1 MQKKIPMRQCVG
13 CREMKAKKEL
23 VRVVRSPEGE
33 ISLDFR
39 GKAPGRGAYV
49 CPQAECLRRAIKS
62 RALERGLDCQ
72 IPQEIYD
79 QLLLRM
85 EAGDQDGPAAKGAAP
100 AGPCPPR
107 TASGDRRGA
116 GRHRLPQRQGEAS
129 IGSKGR
135 RRPYLPPGTLL
146 CFGQQMPVYLRA
158 VHKRRAGKRSWLQC
172 LRAVRVYRSRVCKI
186 VS

>member
-62 RALERGLDCQ
+62 RALERWLDCQ
-72 IPQEIYD
+72 IPQEVYD
-79 QLLLRM
+79 ALTERM
-85 EAGDQDGPAAKGAAP
+85 EAEHGA
-100 AGPCPPR
+100 
-107 TASGDRRGA
+107 
-116 GRHRLPQRQGEAS
+116 
-129 IGSKGR
+129 
-135 RRPYLPPGTLL
+135 
-146 CFGQQMPVYLRA
+146 
-158 VHKRRAGKRSWLQC
+158 
-172 LRAVRVYRSRVCKI
+172 
-186 VS
+186 

>member
-33 ISLDFR
+33 SSLDFR

-49 CPQAECLRRAIKS
+49 CPQAECLRRAIRS

-85 EAGDQDGPAAKGAAP
+85 EAGDHD
-100 AGPCPPR
+100 
-107 TASGDRRGA
+107 
-116 GRHRLPQRQGEAS
+116 
-129 IGSKGR
+129 
-135 RRPYLPPGTLL
+135 
-146 CFGQQMPVYLRA
+146 
-158 VHKRRAGKRSWLQC
+158 
-172 LRAVRVYRSRVCKI
+172 
-186 VS
+186 

>member
-39 GKAPGRGAYV
+39 GKAPGRCAYV

-62 RALERGLDCQ
+62 KALERGLDCQ

-85 EAGDQDGPAAKGAAP
+85 EAGDHD
-100 AGPCPPR
+100 
-107 TASGDRRGA
+107 
-116 GRHRLPQRQGEAS
+116 
-129 IGSKGR
+129 
-135 RRPYLPPGTLL
+135 
-146 CFGQQMPVYLRA
+146 
-158 VHKRRAGKRSWLQC
+158 
-172 LRAVRVYRSRVCKI
+172 
-186 VS
+186 

>member
-49 CPQAECLRRAIKS
+49 CPQAECLKRAITSKA
-62 RALERGLDCQ
+62 RERGLDCQ

-85 EAGDQDGPAAKGAAP
+85 EAGDHD
-100 AGPCPPR
+100 
-107 TASGDRRGA
+107 
-116 GRHRLPQRQGEAS
+116 
-129 IGSKGR
+129 
-135 RRPYLPPGTLL
+135 
-146 CFGQQMPVYLRA
+146 
-158 VHKRRAGKRSWLQC
+158 
-172 LRAVRVYRSRVCKI
+172 
-186 VS
+186 